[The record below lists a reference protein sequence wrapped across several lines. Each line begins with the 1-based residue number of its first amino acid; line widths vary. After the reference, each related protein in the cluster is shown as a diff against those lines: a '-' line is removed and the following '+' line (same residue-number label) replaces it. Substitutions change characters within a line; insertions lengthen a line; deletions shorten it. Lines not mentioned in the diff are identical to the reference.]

1 MINTDEP
8 TPNLVKVTNISKD
21 TKEATLR
28 DFFAFCGKI
37 KDFELESDGDHQKA
51 LILFESPKAA
61 KTAELL
67 SNALVEDSHIQ
78 VDAYFQ
84 NTPSLDEKRGATPAE
99 AAAAATADTS
109 GSSEEKTEGG
119 DHQNKKTVSNI
130 MAELLSSGYVLGD
143 QVLAKGIEFDHKF
156 GVKDT
161 VQHYYDQ
168 IRQNLHQWNEQ
179 YHVSD
184 KASEMEQKMG
194 LQQKQKEASDMAQNW
209 LHNSPTGQKV
219 SGLISQFS
227 QQISDLNN
235 EAKRLASVRQNE
247 AQSNSGAS

>member
-37 KDFELESDGDHQKA
+37 KEFELEADGDHQKA
-51 LILFESPKAA
+51 LILFEAAKAA

-78 VDAYFQ
+78 VDAYFP
-84 NTPSLDEKRGATPAE
+84 NTPAPQDEKQS
-99 AAAAATADTS
+99 AAADTS
-109 GSSEEKTEGG
+109 GSTEGGEG

-130 MAELLSSGYVLGD
+130 MAELLSSGYMLGD

-168 IRQNLHQWNEQ
+168 VRQNLHQWNEQ

-209 LHNSPTGQKV
+209 LHNNPTGQKV

-227 QQISDLNN
+227 QQITDLNN